1 MMTNLSEFEESMRRE
16 IDAFQDN
23 SEKEKARRQAQAAN
37 KAPASDIKPRQKQR
51 PTKEQVES
59 YKTGHLVKL
68 AVRTK
73 RLELDTIF
81 EHRSSSISRL
91 EAQMEAEEAAKKAG
105 YPIIGHLV
113 DIERL

>member
-1 MMTNLSEFEESMRRE
+1 MNDLSDFEESMRRE

-23 SEKEKARRQAQAAN
+23 SEKERAKRLSQAAN
-37 KAPASDIKPRQKQR
+37 QATAPPQQPRQPQR
-51 PTKEQVES
+51 PTKQQVES

-73 RLELDTIF
+73 RLELDTLF
-81 EHRSSSISRL
+81 EHRSTSISRL

>member
-1 MMTNLSEFEESMRRE
+1 MMSDLSEFEESMRRE
-16 IDAFQDN
+16 ISAFQDE
-23 SEKEKARRQAQAAN
+23 SEKERAKRLAQAAEQTILPS
-37 KAPASDIKPRQKQR
+37 KKPRPTQR
-51 PTKEQVES
+51 PTKQQVES

-73 RLELDTIF
+73 RLELDTVF

-105 YPIIGHLV
+105 YPIIGYLI

>member
-1 MMTNLSEFEESMRRE
+1 MMSDLSEFEESMRRE

-23 SEKEKARRQAQAAN
+23 SAKEQAKRLSQAAD
-37 KAPASDIKPRQKQR
+37 KTTAPASKPRQTQR
-51 PTKEQVES
+51 PTKQQVES

-105 YPIIGHLV
+105 YPIIGYLV